1 MALPERKIRNM
12 ANLKNL
18 SNLIREM
25 DEKVYELETAIIKDD
40 KRKTEKAKAAILLLQ
55 KKAKAEID
63 KLKEA

>member
-1 MALPERKIRNM
+1 LPERKIRNM